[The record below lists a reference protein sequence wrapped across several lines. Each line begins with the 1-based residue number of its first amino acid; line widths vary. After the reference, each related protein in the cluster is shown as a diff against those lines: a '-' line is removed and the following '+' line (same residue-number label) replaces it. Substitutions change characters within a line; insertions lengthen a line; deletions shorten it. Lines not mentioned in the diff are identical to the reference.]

1 MLQLKR
7 TWAKFCN
14 LFRRNRAEDELVRE
28 IAAHLAMLEVE
39 YLRQGMT
46 LGDARLAARRAY
58 GGVEQAKE
66 LHRDERSFVW
76 LEQVMQDLR
85 HAVRSLWKSPGF
97 SSVALLSLAFG
108 IGANTAIFTLV
119 NGILL
124 KRLPV
129 SEPHRIVQVIARM
142 PDFRGTAFS
151 FPAFRALR
159 NLNDVFDSA
168 VAVFATRS
176 NLILES
182 GPQKVDIQI
191 ASGSYFSFFN
201 ATPELG
207 RLLTDGDD
215 RVEGANPVCV
225 LSHHT
230 WQTQFAGDPQII
242 GRTIH
247 LDDVALQVVGVVR
260 GGFVG
265 ADLLHSYDI
274 WAPTALSF
282 PLTRIHRES
291 PNNVWLGVLAR
302 LRPGVSFTEASA
314 RLQAASKGI
323 EDSLPKGRANVGAV
337 YTIVDASKGFG
348 SWRTRLRDP
357 LMVLL
362 GTVVI
367 VLLVACANL
376 ANLLLARTSERS
388 QEFAIKLALGISR
401 WRLLRQVLVETF
413 VLTIAGG
420 VLATMVSLWLTQFL
434 LRLFNTGNRF
444 DTLHVS
450 PDMTVLLFTSGACIL
465 TALIAGLYPAWQ
477 ASRSTAGPGLKGAG
491 LFGSSRSLVR
501 RALILV
507 QVALAV
513 VLLFGA
519 SLFTR
524 SLRNLKTVDLGFE
537 IDHVLNVVVSPR
549 AIAKPA
555 RTSAMAG
562 LLARIRQLP
571 SVESAA
577 YASPGILS
585 GAFMTGTVEI
595 ADASNGT
602 KEVEQVYHLFT
613 GPSYLATLRTP
624 LLRGRDFAPG
634 DRPGSPPVVIVNQR
648 FAKMAFGD
656 ADPLGR
662 HVNTWGK
669 KSVEIIGVAGNSKF
683 QNVREENMPIVYMP
697 FDQEEGLDGTL
708 IARCRNLPAAEQE
721 IRSSLRSDGTT
732 FKLHDITAMELRR
745 DSLIAQD
752 RLLAFLSSLFGGLGT
767 ALALVG
773 IYGLISYAVARR
785 TREIGIRMSAGA
797 QRSDVLWLFLR
808 EAAVLAGVGML
819 IGTPLALG
827 LARFLGT
834 LLYQESISDP
844 VAVSVSLG
852 LLLLG
857 GLSAALLPAR
867 RATRVDPVQALRY
880 D

>member
-1 MLQLKR
+1 MKR

-14 LFRRNRAEDELVRE
+14 LFRRSRAEDELVRE
-28 IAAHLAMLEVE
+28 IAAHLAMLEDE

-76 LEQVMQDLR
+76 LEQMMQDLR
-85 HAVRSLWKSPGF
+85 HAVRGLWKSPGF

-124 KRLPV
+124 KHLAVR
-129 SEPHRIVQVIARM
+129 EPQRIVQVIGRM
-142 PDFRGTAFS
+142 PNFRATAFS
-151 FPAFRALR
+151 FPVFRDLR
-159 NLNDVFDSA
+159 ELHDVFDSA
-168 VAVFATRS
+168 VAVFGIRS

-182 GPQKVDIQI
+182 GQQKVDVEI
-191 ASGSYFSFFN
+191 AGGNFFSFFN
-201 ATPELG
+201 ATPAIG
-207 RLLTDGDD
+207 RLLTEDDD
-215 RVEGANPVCV
+215 RVEGANAVCV
-225 LSHHT
+225 LSYHT
-230 WQTQFAGDPQII
+230 WQTHFAGDPRII

-247 LDDVALQVVGVVR
+247 LDDVALQVVGVVQP
-260 GGFVG
+260 GFVG
-265 ADLLHSYDI
+265 ADLQRSFDI
-274 WAPTALSF
+274 WAPSALSF
-282 PLTRIHRES
+282 PLTRIRRES

-323 EDSLPKGRANVGAV
+323 EDSLPKNRANVGAV
-337 YTIVDASKGFG
+337 YAIVDASKGFD
-348 SWRTRLRDP
+348 SWRTTLRDP

-362 GTVVI
+362 GTVLI

-401 WRLLRQVLVETF
+401 WRLLREVLVETF
-413 VLTIAGG
+413 VLAIAGG
-420 VLATMVSLWLTQFL
+420 ILATIAAMWLTAFL
-434 LRLFNTGNRF
+434 LRLFNSGNRF
-444 DTLHVS
+444 ELHVS
-450 PDMTVLLFTSGACIL
+450 PDVTVLLFTSGACIL

-477 ASRSTAGPGLKGAG
+477 ATRSTAGPGLKGASV
-491 LFGSSRSLVR
+491 FGSSRSLVR
-501 RALILV
+501 RSLILV

-524 SLRNLKTVDLGFE
+524 SLRNLKTVDLGFD
-537 IDHVLNVVVSPR
+537 IDHVLNVMVSPR

-555 RTSAMAG
+555 RTTAMAT

-571 SVESAA
+571 GVESAA
-577 YASPGILS
+577 YASPGLLS
-585 GAFMTGTVEI
+585 GALMTGSVEI
-595 ADASNGT
+595 ADPSHGT
-602 KEVEQVYHLFT
+602 KEVERVYHLFT
-613 GPSYLATLRTP
+613 GPAYLATLRTP
-624 LLRGRDFAPG
+624 LLRGRDFGPA
-634 DRPGSPPVVIVNQR
+634 DRPGSPPVIIVNQR

-656 ADPLGR
+656 GDPIGR

-669 KSVEIIGVAGNSKF
+669 NAEIIGVAGNTKF
-683 QNVREENMPIVYMP
+683 HDVREENMPIVYMA

-708 IARCRNLPAAEQE
+708 IARTRNLPTAEQE
-721 IRSSLRSDGTT
+721 IRGILRSDVATY
-732 FKLHDITAMELRR
+732 KLHDMTAMELRR

-752 RLLAFLSSLFGGLGT
+752 RLLAFLSSLFGALGT
-767 ALALVG
+767 VLAVVG

-797 QRSDVLWLFLR
+797 RRSDVLWLFLR
-808 EAAVLAGVGML
+808 EAAVLAGIGML

-827 LARFLGT
+827 LARFVGT
-834 LLYQESISDP
+834 LLYQESTSDP
-844 VAVSVSLG
+844 VAAGASLG

-857 GLSAALLPAR
+857 GLLAAVLPAR